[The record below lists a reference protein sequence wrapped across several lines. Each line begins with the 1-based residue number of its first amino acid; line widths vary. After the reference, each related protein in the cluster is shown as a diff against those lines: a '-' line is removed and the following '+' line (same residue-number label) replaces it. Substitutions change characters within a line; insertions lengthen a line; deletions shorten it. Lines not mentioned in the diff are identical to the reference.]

1 MIATV
6 LLLLAVLEGS
16 PTYGPPALPAS
27 QAALGWFE
35 PVDNSLFDL
44 K

>member
-1 MIATV
+1 MGKSDGV
-6 LLLLAVLEGS
+6 NV
-16 PTYGPPALPAS
+16 YGVDS
-27 QAALGWFE
+27 AAMELGWFE